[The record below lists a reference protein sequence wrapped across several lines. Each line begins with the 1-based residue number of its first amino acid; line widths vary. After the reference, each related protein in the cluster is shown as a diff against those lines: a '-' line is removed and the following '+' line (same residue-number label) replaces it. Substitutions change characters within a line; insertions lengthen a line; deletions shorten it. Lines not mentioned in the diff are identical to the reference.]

1 MGVGGQGHPQA
12 SSSRNMK
19 TVSNLDLRQ
28 ILALQASH
36 QHQNHQMHLENGA
49 NNLLQVISKYQGG
62 VSWPHLV
69 VSVISS
75 VFGPSKESEV
85 GPCQKDNQKET
96 GMSNVL

>member
-12 SSSRNMK
+12 SASRNMK

-36 QHQNHQMHLENGA
+36 QHQSHQMHLENGA

-62 VSWPHLV
+62 
-69 VSVISS
+69 SS
-75 VFGPSKESEV
+75 EGPV
-85 GPCQKDNQKET
+85 GLT
-96 GMSNVL
+96 LLFL

>member
-1 MGVGGQGHPQA
+1 MGIEGQGHPQA
-12 SSSRNMK
+12 SATRNMK

-62 VSWPHLV
+62 
-69 VSVISS
+69 
-75 VFGPSKESEV
+75 
-85 GPCQKDNQKET
+85 
-96 GMSNVL
+96 SNEGSRGLTLLFLYLSQAKKVRKVPIKKIIIKKRG

>member
-12 SSSRNMK
+12 SASRNMK

-62 VSWPHLV
+62 SSEGACWPHFI
-69 VSVISS
+69 VSVINS

-85 GPCQKDNQKET
+85 GPCQ
-96 GMSNVL
+96 

>member
-1 MGVGGQGHPQA
+1 MGVGGQGHPP
-12 SSSRNMK
+12 SSATRNMK

-62 VSWPHLV
+62 
-69 VSVISS
+69 
-75 VFGPSKESEV
+75 
-85 GPCQKDNQKET
+85 
-96 GMSNVL
+96 SNEGSRGLTLLFLYLGHTKKVRKVPIKKIIIKKRG